1 VLAEGGHAERNVG
14 RDPAPAHDQLVHQ
27 EGQGHLVQL
36 LGDQLVS
43 ESAGKVHQVIGGN
56 RAGDDG

>member
-14 RDPAPAHDQLVHQ
+14 RDPAPAYDQLVDQ

-36 LGDQLVS
+36 LCDQLVS
-43 ESAGKVHQVIGGN
+43 ESAGKCI
-56 RAGDDG
+56 R